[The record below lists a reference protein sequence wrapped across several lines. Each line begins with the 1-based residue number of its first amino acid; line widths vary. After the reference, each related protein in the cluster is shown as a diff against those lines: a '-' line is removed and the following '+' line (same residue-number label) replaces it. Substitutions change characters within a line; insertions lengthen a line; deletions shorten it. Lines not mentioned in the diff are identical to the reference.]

1 MYAFIQQHRE
11 AIAQLCRRH
20 AVRRLAVFGS
30 AARGSD
36 FDLDRSDTDFLVEF
50 EPATGLTA
58 LQRYLGLADD
68 LEHLLGR
75 PVDLV
80 DREAMEAS
88 RNYILRR
95 QILSGAE
102 PVYG

>member
-1 MYAFIQQHRE
+1 MGLISILIA
-11 AIAQLCRRH
+11 AIRI
-20 AVRRLAVFGS
+20 
-30 AARGSD
+30 
-36 FDLDRSDTDFLVEF
+36 FLVEF
-50 EPATGLTA
+50 EPATGLAA
-58 LQRYLGLADD
+58 LERYLSLADD

-80 DREAMEAS
+80 DRDAIEAS

-95 QILSGAE
+95 QILAGAE

>member
-1 MYAFIQQHRE
+1 MHAIIEPHRE

-58 LQRYLGLADD
+58 LQRYLD

-80 DREAMEAS
+80 DRDAMAAT
-88 RNYILRR
+88 RNYILHR
-95 QILSGAE
+95 QLLPGAE
-102 PVYG
+102 PIYR

>member
-1 MYAFIQQHRE
+1 MHALIEHHRDE
-11 AIAQLCRRH
+11 IARLCRH

-36 FDLDRSDTDFLVEF
+36 FDPDRSDTDFLVEF
-50 EPATGLTA
+50 EPATGLAA
-58 LQRYLGLADD
+58 LERHLGLADD

-80 DREAMEAS
+80 DRDAIVAS

-95 QILSGAE
+95 QILAGAE
-102 PVYG
+102 PIYG

>member
-1 MYAFIQQHRE
+1 MHAIIEQHRE
-11 AIAQLCRRH
+11 AIAQLCRHH

-30 AARGSD
+30 AARG
-36 FDLDRSDTDFLVEF
+36 FDLDRRDTDFLVEF

-80 DREAMEAS
+80 DRDAMEAS

-95 QILSGAE
+95 QILAGAE

>member
-1 MYAFIQQHRE
+1 MKDQSDAR
-11 AIAQLCRRH
+11 ACCRRH
-20 AVRRLAVFGS
+20 SVRRLAVFGS

-36 FDLDRSDTDFLVEF
+36 FDLDRSDTDFLGEF

-58 LQRYLGLADD
+58 LQRYLLLADD

-80 DREAMEAS
+80 DRDAMEAS
-88 RNYILRR
+88 RNYILQR

-102 PVYG
+102 PIYG